1 MMTPMWISLF
11 KILLLVFALFATTT
25 ADSAPFMPIPTQ
37 RDDPPQKQN
46 LNLNQSPIPEM
57 NRHYHQYHSLIQ
69 PDQYFKRTDAEVQSE
84 QPSTPRHPSDIKY
97 RPPQSP
103 PRPLRNLTQEHNPCA
118 KGDSPVSKTFCTEVD
133 DYPDLSGLTLKLKN
147 NFAKFFSNEFQP
159 TDVGPRLG
167 DADER
172 FLCSSTRR
180 LVYPRKG
187 IVADNTWQYIVNN
200 DEYKQAI
207 QVEECEGD
215 GQPCDFAANF
225 PQNYN
230 PICKQHYTQ
239 QTLAS
244 IKNDGKVDVVQ
255 QSFRIPSCCKCALKT
270 K

>member
-11 KILLLVFALFATTT
+11 KILLLVFALFATYE
-25 ADSAPFMPIPTQ
+25 AKDFEHII
-37 RDDPPQKQN
+37 KE
-46 LNLNQSPIPEM
+46 L
-57 NRHYHQYHSLIQ
+57 
-69 PDQYFKRTDAEVQSE
+69 FKITNDEGVVLFNRTDAEVQSE